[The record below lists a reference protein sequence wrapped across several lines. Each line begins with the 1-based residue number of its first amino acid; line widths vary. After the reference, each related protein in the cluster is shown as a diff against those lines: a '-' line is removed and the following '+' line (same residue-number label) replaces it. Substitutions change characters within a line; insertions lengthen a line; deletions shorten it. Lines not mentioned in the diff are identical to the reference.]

1 MKKTYTSPL
10 LQQHKY
16 VQELAAN
23 GDNWRNATSKAD
35 NETWFSEDAWA

>member
-16 VQELAAN
+16 VQELDAAARSI
-23 GDNWRNATSKAD
+23 DTSNYGAD
-35 NETWFSEDAWA
+35 NEVEFGSDAWA

>member
-16 VQELAAN
+16 VQELDAAAQSI
-23 GDNWRNATSKAD
+23 GTSDYRAD
-35 NETWFSEDAWA
+35 NEIAFDNDAWA

>member
-16 VQELAAN
+16 VQELDAAAQSI
-23 GDNWRNATSKAD
+23 GTSNYGAD
-35 NETWFSEDAWA
+35 NEISFDNDAWA

>member
-16 VQELAAN
+16 VQELDAAAQSI
-23 GDNWRNATSKAD
+23 DTSNYGAD
-35 NETWFSEDAWA
+35 NEVQFGEDAWA